1 VPAVRYLV
9 DFPNDDRPT
18 ELPGDTRAVM
28 ASAYAWCDIG
38 QGGVTAEEIDLADVA
53 AIITYPVGS
62 ELFIESA
69 DPTDCLDDAD
79 ATTVAA
85 TKIWWRAVVEPP

>member
-53 AIITYPVGS
+53 AIITYPLGS
-62 ELFIESA
+62 ELFVES
-69 DPTDCLDDAD
+69 DNPDDCLDDTNG
-79 ATTVAA
+79 ATAAA
-85 TKIWWRAVVEPP
+85 TRIWWRVITESP